1 MYKLG
6 YRSLSR
12 LVGVHPDLVKV
23 VDHAITISEID
34 FVVLEGMRTP
44 ERQKTLVESGASWT
58 MNSRHIT
65 GHAVDLGAWVDD
77 RVDWSWPLYAKIAAA
92 MKQAVVPCLTTKVH
106 VPCADW
112 NNSASIAPCSVG
124 IVPSQTMRSL
134 AWPSPSMTLSS
145 GAHLD

>member
-92 MKQAVVPCLTTKVH
+92 MKNAAKDLDIPIVWGG
-106 VPCADW
+106 DW
-112 NNSASIAPCSVG
+112 KQKDGP
-124 IVPSQTMRSL
+124 
-134 AWPSPSMTLSS
+134 
-145 GAHLD
+145 HFELDRKFYP